1 MSYASSPTLD
11 QPAKAGAGPAAIST
25 RKARRAE
32 ARNASERAFLDHY
45 FQRLAPE
52 VAASFTAEQRAAIA
66 TMFGARGVARHA
78 VEVRRSVPFPGGR
91 RLYLVFLLGRERRT
105 ISRLYSQGM
114 TSGSFNVA
122 FYLGL
127 GALFLLP
134 VLILLAAGGQ

>member
-1 MSYASSPTLD
+1 MSHAPSPIFD
-11 QPAKAGAGPAAIST
+11 QPAKAGAGSAAISA

-114 TSGSFNVA
+114 TSGRFNVA

-134 VLILLAAGGQ
+134 VVILLAAGGQ

>member
-45 FQRLAPE
+45 FQRLDPE

-66 TMFGARGVARHA
+66 TMFGARGVTRHA

-114 TSGSFNVA
+114 MSGSFNVA

-134 VLILLAAGGQ
+134 VLILLTAGGQ

>member
-1 MSYASSPTLD
+1 MSYATSPTLD